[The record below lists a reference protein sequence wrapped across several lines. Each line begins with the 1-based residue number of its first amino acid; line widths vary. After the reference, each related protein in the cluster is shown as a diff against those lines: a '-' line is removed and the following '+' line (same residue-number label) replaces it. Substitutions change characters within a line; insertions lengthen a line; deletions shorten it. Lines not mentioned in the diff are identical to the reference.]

1 VEKRHL
7 RPNSTLAAIA
17 AHPRACAACA
27 YSILKFHSGEAK
39 QSVGGFLRSPADP
52 RYLANDSRSAAETEG
67 LS

>member
-17 AHPRACAACA
+17 AHPRACA
-27 YSILKFHSGEAK
+27 YSILKLHSGEAK
-39 QSVGGFLRSPADP
+39 QSVGGLLRSPTDP